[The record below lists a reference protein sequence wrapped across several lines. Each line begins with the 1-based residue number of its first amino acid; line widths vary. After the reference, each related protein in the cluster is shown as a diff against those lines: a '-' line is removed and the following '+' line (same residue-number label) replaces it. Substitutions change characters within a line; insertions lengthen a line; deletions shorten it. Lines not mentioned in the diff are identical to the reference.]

1 MGRDG
6 GAKHFA
12 KVEWTGRQVENLKRM
27 FHEGASIPH
36 MKQVLVGISEPKI
49 KAKLKELN
57 LNLADRKNG
66 RSGFA
71 EKTYG
76 G

>member
-12 KVEWTGRQVENLKRM
+12 KVEWTDRQVENLKRM

-36 MKQVLVGISEPKI
+36 MKQVLVGISERQI
-49 KAKLKELN
+49 KAKMKELG
-57 LNLADRKNG
+57 LKFAERKN